1 MSNTNRKIWA
11 YRRENGRV
19 GVRNYVAI
27 LPVDDI
33 SNAACEAV
41 ARTAGRPYIPLG
53 VAGHVCA
60 LEAAEAVNRL
70 LSETPS
76 GDTA

>member
-1 MSNTNRKIWA
+1 MISKKTQFLG

-33 SNAACEAV
+33 SNAASEAV
-41 ARTAGRPYIPLG
+41 ALQIGL
-53 VAGHVCA
+53 
-60 LEAAEAVNRL
+60 
-70 LSETPS
+70 
-76 GDTA
+76 